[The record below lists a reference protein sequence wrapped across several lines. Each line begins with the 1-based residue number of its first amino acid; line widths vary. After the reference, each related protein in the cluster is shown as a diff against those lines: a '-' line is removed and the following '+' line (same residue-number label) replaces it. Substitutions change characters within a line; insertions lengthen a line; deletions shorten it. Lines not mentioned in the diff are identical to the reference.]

1 MPQSNQSLATLIGSR
16 ICHDLIS
23 PVGAIQNGIELLAM
37 EGRGTAE
44 IALIEESV
52 ANASARIRFMR
63 VAFGMA
69 GTGQSIGET
78 EIRSILDDMG
88 RAGRVRYDW
97 AGGEDCPRIAL
108 QSVFLALLCLESAMP
123 RGGTVRA
130 ERIGAAWSVSGPAD
144 RARPD
149 PHLWTVLCGGPEGPE
164 PILPAHAQFPM
175 LAAVLNDRG
184 ARAQVVVEGETVSI
198 RFPA

>member
-1 MPQSNQSLATLIGSR
+1 MSQSNQSLATLIGSR

-37 EGRGTAE
+37 EGRKSPELT
-44 IALIEESV
+44 LIEESV

-69 GTGQSIGET
+69 GGQSIGRA
-78 EIRSILDDMG
+78 EIQSILDDMG

-97 AGGEDCPRIAL
+97 AGGEDCPRQSL
-108 QSVFLALLCLESAMP
+108 QAVFLAFLCLEAAMP
-123 RGGTVRA
+123 RGGTIRA
-130 ERIGAAWSVSGPAD
+130 ERDGAGWIISGPAD
-144 RARPD
+144 KTRPD
-149 PHLWTVLCGGPEGPE
+149 PALWTQLCGGSGNAEV
-164 PILPAHAQFPM
+164 LPAHVQFVL
-175 LAAVLNDRG
+175 LAALLNDRG
-184 ARAQVVVEGETVSI
+184 TRAQVVEAGETVEI